1 MDVAVEIPIWGGP
14 RSIRSTLN
22 AYIALTKPR
31 VIELLLL
38 VTVPTMFLAENGVPS
53 LWLVLATLVGGALSS
68 GSAGAF
74 NCYIDRD
81 IDRVM
86 HRTQGRPWSRAS

>member
-1 MDVAVEIPIWGGP
+1 MSA
-14 RSIRSTLN
+14 
-22 AYIALTKPR
+22 
-31 VIELLLL
+31 
-38 VTVPTMFLAENGVPS
+38 
-53 LWLVLATLVGGALSS
+53 

-86 HRTQGRPWSRAS
+86 KRTENGRW

>member
-1 MDVAVEIPIWGGP
+1 MSA
-14 RSIRSTLN
+14 
-22 AYIALTKPR
+22 
-31 VIELLLL
+31 
-38 VTVPTMFLAENGVPS
+38 
-53 LWLVLATLVGGALSS
+53 

-86 HRTQGRPWSRAS
+86 KRTQGRPLVTGELTDREALVFAYGTRRRLDRLARLITNWLAAALSLARDPASTSSSTR